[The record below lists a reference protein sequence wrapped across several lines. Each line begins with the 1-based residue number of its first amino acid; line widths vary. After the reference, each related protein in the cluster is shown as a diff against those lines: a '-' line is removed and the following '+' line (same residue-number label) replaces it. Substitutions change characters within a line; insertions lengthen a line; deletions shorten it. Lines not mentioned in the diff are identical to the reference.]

1 MGDSY
6 PPAVG
11 PSTTH
16 RELIPYVI
24 EQPIVVSTGSIM
36 RIESSADAPRR
47 IAFSDERST
56 AERSSD
62 RHKV

>member
-1 MGDSY
+1 MGDAY
-6 PPAVG
+6 APAVR

-24 EQPIVVSTGSIM
+24 EQPIVVSTGPIV
-36 RIESSADAPRR
+36 RIEAGADAPRR
-47 IAFSDERST
+47 RALSDERST
-56 AERSSD
+56 AERSSV

>member
-1 MGDSY
+1 MDDSY
-6 PPAVG
+6 APAVR

-36 RIESSADAPRR
+36 RIESGADAPRR
-47 IAFSDERST
+47 IAFSDERLAT
-56 AERSSD
+56 ERSSV
-62 RHKV
+62 RHMV